1 MREIEAHAKSAGTTR
16 SDAIRECLAVGLE
29 TIRGRDGVPGGRVEE
44 VLGAIE
50 SVRLA
55 VELLGPSTLGTQ
67 RLLAHWAA
75 RDGGVKVSEDE
86 LLAEVRSVGA
96 DEWEQAVAEA
106 ERNLPGPRTRRRK
119 GRGADM
125 FFVEARYH
133 RDPRRAAGQVRY
145 IAHREEGLTDGRR
158 RELYG
163 IGERYRAL
171 RGDEPAIRKA
181 LREDGR
187 GLRNPAYFR
196 FILTVDN
203 PTAQRFQRLDGF
215 LSERVLRD
223 AVEKTFRGA
232 ARGAQGVFAVHQ
244 HGGQDRPAHPHVHAV
259 LSPRFENR
267 MAVHIS
273 PVRIQRIKERWE
285 REVLAGLQRQ
295 ERRLDRARDALA
307 RVSVPDQRERDRAAA
322 SSRAATSGDVTPG
335 RPTGAVP
342 GHQATRAACPGQRL
356 GAAVASVRTARRQV
370 AASAGEGGAASRV
383 SRGDQGHAEADAR
396 RDRAVARAPRARP
409 SATIGIRPQVL
420 S

>member
-1 MREIEAHAKSAGTTR
+1 
-16 SDAIRECLAVGLE
+16 
-29 TIRGRDGVPGGRVEE
+29 
-44 VLGAIE
+44 
-50 SVRLA
+50 
-55 VELLGPSTLGTQ
+55 
-67 RLLAHWAA
+67 
-75 RDGGVKVSEDE
+75 
-86 LLAEVRSVGA
+86 
-96 DEWEQAVAEA
+96 
-106 ERNLPGPRTRRRK
+106 
-119 GRGADM
+119 M

-133 RDPRRAAGQVRY
+133 RDPKRAAGQVRY

-181 LREDGR
+181 LREDAR
-187 GLRNPAYFR
+187 GLKNPAYFR
-196 FILTVDN
+196 FILTIDT
-203 PTAQRFQRLDGF
+203 PTAQRFLRLDGF

-285 REVLAGLQRQ
+285 REVLAGLERQ

-307 RVSVPDQRERDRAAA
+307 RVSVPDRRDRDQQRLLPARPGRATLRRDGQLDLFATARRPVQLVQANGWVRRWLRFGRHGLGWRQAPEKAAR
-322 SSRAATSGDVTPG
+322 RAAFRV
-335 RPTGAVP
+335 
-342 GHQATRAACPGQRL
+342 ATRAMPKQMRDVIGLLRGL
-356 GAAVASVRTARRQV
+356 RGLARRQ
-370 AASAGEGGAASRV
+370 R
-383 SRGDQGHAEADAR
+383 
-396 RDRAVARAPRARP
+396 
-409 SATIGIRPQVL
+409 
-420 S
+420 